1 MWKIWWMNNK
11 KKVYA
16 AAGVLAAIGLM
27 IMIAAL
33 YGWYKDAKYFFETEK
48 GDIGV
53 AVVCRGER
61 DGLYC
66 WKKYNRAK
74 VKVKRYW
81 RNP

>member
-16 AAGVLAAIGLM
+16 AAGVLAAIVLM

-33 YGWYKDAKYFFETEK
+33 YGWYKDTKYFFKTEK

-66 WKKYNRAK
+66 WKEYNRAK